1 MSRQLDLI
9 NRARDRAGFDS
20 YAQLAERLG
29 VTTATMS
36 QWCTGKVPLSDS
48 RIEEIAR
55 IAGENAGFWAIA
67 MKVERTKSASL
78 RRSMET
84 FLKVGGV
91 FAVMLLANPSSLGD
105 APIFPTNGSGHS
117 VHYAKFWRCC
127 ATLDGTYPAY
137 VIQPRNV
144 SAA

>member
-1 MSRQLDLI
+1 MTYLVVVKGVQMSRQLELI

-20 YAQLAERLG
+20 YAQLAERLH

-36 QWCTGKVPLSDS
+36 QWCTGKVPLSDT

-91 FAVMLLANPSSLGD
+91 LAVVLMIAPPALGS
-105 APIFPTNGSGHS
+105 APNFPTNGSSHF
-117 VHYAKFWRCC
+117 VHYAKFWM
-127 ATLDGTYPAY
+127 
-137 VIQPRNV
+137 
-144 SAA
+144 S